1 MQKRP
6 EFEFRKELTLKLNGW
21 QEAGSSVGSVVPE
34 FKSCQP
40 GGTTNEWVLLPAL
53 ARAERRFSCSA
64 GKAAL
69 VCNCPPFANSLQ
81 ETDSSLE
88 LSIIFLLGGLLED

>member
-1 MQKRP
+1 M
-6 EFEFRKELTLKLNGW
+6 
-21 QEAGSSVGSVVPE
+21 GSVVPE

-40 GGTTNEWVLLPAL
+40 GGTTNERVLLPAL

-69 VCNCPPFANSLQ
+69 VCDCPPFANSLQ